1 MIHGIGVDII
11 EIARVE
17 KAVKRWKDRFLNKI
31 FTEAEIK
38 YSSKHIF
45 WFQHLAARF
54 AAKEA
59 VLKALGIKWLRLK
72 DICIENDQ
80 NGKPQVRLE
89 GNLKRLCDELKI
101 DKIYLTLT
109 HSKDY
114 AVAYVICL
122 KK

>member
-1 MIHGIGVDII
+1 
-11 EIARVE
+11 
-17 KAVKRWKDRFLNKI
+17 
-31 FTEAEIK
+31 
-38 YSSKHIF
+38 
-45 WFQHLAARF
+45 
-54 AAKEA
+54 
-59 VLKALGIKWLRLK
+59 LKALGIKWLRLK